1 MVKRVPLAAK
11 LDTAASAEL
20 RETLISAG
28 DEDIVLEAGAVEMLG
43 GACVELLLT
52 ASVLW
57 RKAGQAMT
65 LENVSPQMADDL
77 GRFGLTPETLLEF
90 AE

>member
-1 MVKRVPLAAK
+1 MVIRVPLAAK

-20 RETLISAG
+20 RDRLISAKN
-28 DEDIVLEAGAVEMLG
+28 DDIVLEAGAVEMLG
-43 GACVELLLT
+43 GACAELLLS
-52 ASVLW
+52 AGVLW
-57 RKAGQAMT
+57 RKTGHAIT

-77 GRFGLTPETLLEF
+77 GRFGLSPETLLEF